1 MKSNK
6 YWEARANKR
15 MYDYMESAEK
25 ASRKISKIYQQ
36 AASEIEEEIKYIFS
50 SFSAGMSEAE
60 AHRLLR
66 ETERIDYSALKQL
79 YSKMKPGPEK
89 DAVMKQLDAPAYRA
103 RITRLQALQKNLE
116 KKCKEVYQAEI
127 KQVTSCLEDLAKEAY
142 YRTTFDLQQGTD
154 IGYSF
159 ADINEKTVN
168 QMLANKW
175 SGEHYSKRI
184 WGDTQRLA
192 STLERELTVGF
203 MTGKSIKKMSDVIME
218 RFAVGSYEARRIM
231 RTESNYIANQA
242 EAESYKEAGIEK
254 YRYVATLDNR
264 TSETCQE
271 LDGKVFPVKEQ
282 KPGVNYP
289 PMHPFCRSTTIA
301 EFSPEIMAGLTR
313 RARDPETGK
322 TYTVPANMTYKEW
335 KAGLESNGK
344 GHMFKKSYLY
354 TDRQQYERYKSILG
368 AEISGKHLA
377 DFQKMKY
384 TQPEKFKYIQLDYR
398 RRNELIKHPERRL
411 PVGEI
416 CVHESKFT
424 RYLFNDEN
432 LQGIAKGRAFQSR
445 LGYDLN
451 NWKEL
456 QEDITSKSSVYP
468 VRSKGRNE
476 YGERFEQKIILYG
489 KKELPANVVV
499 GWLRKTD
506 GSVNMTTAYIKEVD

>member
-184 WGDTQRLA
+184 WGDWIHD
-192 STLERELTVGF
+192 REINQ
-203 MTGKSIKKMSDVIME
+203 KDV
-218 RFAVGSYEARRIM
+218 RCYHGA
-231 RTESNYIANQA
+231 
-242 EAESYKEAGIEK
+242 
-254 YRYVATLDNR
+254 
-264 TSETCQE
+264 
-271 LDGKVFPVKEQ
+271 
-282 KPGVNYP
+282 
-289 PMHPFCRSTTIA
+289 FCGWFLRS
-301 EFSPEIMAGLTR
+301 
-313 RARDPETGK
+313 
-322 TYTVPANMTYKEW
+322 
-335 KAGLESNGK
+335 
-344 GHMFKKSYLY
+344 
-354 TDRQQYERYKSILG
+354 
-368 AEISGKHLA
+368 
-377 DFQKMKY
+377 
-384 TQPEKFKYIQLDYR
+384 
-398 RRNELIKHPERRL
+398 
-411 PVGEI
+411 
-416 CVHESKFT
+416 
-424 RYLFNDEN
+424 
-432 LQGIAKGRAFQSR
+432 
-445 LGYDLN
+445 
-451 NWKEL
+451 
-456 QEDITSKSSVYP
+456 
-468 VRSKGRNE
+468 
-476 YGERFEQKIILYG
+476 
-489 KKELPANVVV
+489 
-499 GWLRKTD
+499 
-506 GSVNMTTAYIKEVD
+506 